1 MFNVRALA
9 SSGVAKSSSSV
20 FHPRGT
26 RTSPDRDTLRLRSGQ
41 APAQRTYQ
49 GFRFLILG
57 TLLLLLGVAGVQ
69 RSFAQEENTRGKIA
83 GTIRDEAGKP
93 IVGARVQ
100 IISKLKDTHYDLVT
114 DQNGHYESTWLMES
128 PDYIIRTE
136 ARNYKVG
143 FSVVTVKIGEV
154 TNGDQT
160 LPGINPGLP
169 MLESQVE
176 VDRIANLP
184 IDGREALNSTKFE
197 AETLA
202 QDAGR
207 LDATKSGNFAV
218 SIDKVS
224 GLDSR
229 YTLDG
234 VEYNDETHGG
244 VTQNISLGSVQEAVV
259 TRGIRPGA
267 KGLSSSGTVSLTSHS
282 GGKEYHGEAF
292 GFFRDSGA
300 GFAASPGGQDPHYQ
314 RSEFGGRFGGALIA
328 DKLFFFVDAERQRQ
342 DARQAVVLPSPLQAL
357 SGGFS
362 APYRNTM
369 GTAKLDWNF
378 SENVHMFYRF
388 AYNFN
393 TSVDNF
399 GNGYAAYD
407 SHNNTPSH
415 TVGVDWKHGD
425 DTHSFRFGYLHY
437 HNSLQDALTN
447 VPVVEGQNVN
457 LRFSDVFGGAAQ
469 FGSSTLAPQETL
481 QSNKEFRYDGTR
493 VNPGRTLYF
502 GGSVN
507 RITAGGYQN
516 NYGLGPQLTTALSTG
531 TDPNVLD
538 YPLLSATLSNGQ
550 GFATERSGFGFP
562 QGGQQDWRM
571 QAYFGGSWRMYPN
584 LTISL
589 GVHYVHETGRTDSDL
604 SVVGCSQIVPTL
616 PDGTAPCS
624 GDQSLFSQFG
634 FVHEL
639 GTTVDNPYSN
649 FGPKIG
655 FAWDPYRNGR
665 IIIRGGVGVFY
676 DTSLFS
682 SVRNDRS
689 LRLEQG
695 LFSGTNVLSCAP
707 GAAPGTVAVNFPTAT
722 GTQAVTSI
730 DGLDLATQVC
740 GQPLGAV
747 AGSIGA
753 LQGAYQAAVV
763 NAGGNPNFVGR
774 TLAINYPYSGL
785 AGFESNYRTP
795 RSYQMNIGMQ
805 RETWRGGMLSAD
817 YVRNVSQ
824 RFAMIQDENHVGDQ
838 NYLNTN
844 AALAAITRTIAQ
856 RAPACLA
863 GLPPLTAGA
872 LSQTAVNCYVSAV
885 PGATINDFAVN
896 GLDSG
901 VAYLG
906 GLPSSVARGVGPD
919 LGAAFPGVNPLVG
932 EGMFM
937 APVGQA
943 VYNGLQVAVKQ
954 NLDKVFSAFRGE
966 SLQVA
971 YTLSKFD
978 SSGGDNL
985 SGSSLA
991 YDFQQAALYRG
1002 PSPLDHRHQ
1011 ISFAGMMETK
1021 WGPRIL
1027 FSGRFA
1033 SPAPSLLTL
1042 AVPSGNPLATAG
1054 EIFRTDFRGDGTPGD
1069 IFPPK
1074 TTAGPF
1080 DSPGDLR
1087 SAISTY
1093 NSTQAGQVTP
1103 AGLALLTAQLFTSSQ
1118 LATLRG
1124 VKPFVVLPPTGQVT
1138 NPWFKSLD
1146 AAVSWPLR
1154 VRESI
1159 VIEPRVSLYNVL
1171 NFGNFSPLVGQL
1183 TYYYP
1188 SVFQPQSGG
1197 PGAANGTIPGAT
1209 RDGLRTNFGSGVYNA
1224 GAPRQ
1229 MEFGV
1234 KVTF

>member
-1 MFNVRALA
+1 MRLFNVRALA
-9 SSGVAKSSSSV
+9 SSVVAV
-20 FHPRGT
+20 
-26 RTSPDRDTLRLRSGQ
+26 
-41 APAQRTYQ
+41 
-49 GFRFLILG
+49 FLINSNRRKWFQFLV
-57 TLLLLLGVAGVQ
+57 LALAMLGVGLAGVQ
-69 RSFAQEENTRGKIA
+69 PSYAQEETTRGKIA
-83 GTIRDEAGKP
+83 GIIRDEAGKP

-128 PDYIIRTE
+128 PDYIVRTE

-143 FSVVTVKIGEV
+143 FTVVAVKIGQV

-160 LPGINPGLP
+160 LQGIDPGLP
-169 MLESQVE
+169 LLESQVDVE
-176 VDRIANLP
+176 RIANLP
-184 IDGREALNSTKFE
+184 LDGREALNSTKFE
-197 AETLA
+197 AEVLA

-207 LDATKSGNFAV
+207 LDGTKSGNFAV
-218 SIDKVS
+218 AIDKVS

-234 VEYNDETHGG
+234 VEYNDETRGG
-244 VTQNISLGSVQEAVV
+244 VTQNVSLSSIQSAVV
-259 TRGIRPGA
+259 TRGVREGA
-267 KGLSSSGTVSLTSHS
+267 KGLSSSGTVVLTSRS
-282 GGKEYHGEAF
+282 GANGYHGEAF
-292 GFFRDSGA
+292 GFFRDSA
-300 GFAASPGGQDPHYQ
+300 VGFAGSPGGQDPHYQ

-328 DKLFFFVDAERQRQ
+328 DKLFFFVDAERQHQ
-342 DARQAVVLPSPLQAL
+342 DAREAVVLPSPFQAL

-362 APYRNTM
+362 APFRNTV
-369 GTAKLDWNF
+369 GTGKLDWKF
-378 SENVHMFYRF
+378 SENVHAFYRF

-399 GNGYAAYD
+399 GNGYATYD
-407 SHNNTPSH
+407 NHTNTPSH
-415 TVGVDWKHGD
+415 AVGLVWARGEN
-425 DTHSFRFGYLHY
+425 THTFKFGYLHF
-437 HNSLQDALTN
+437 HNSLQDALTTP
-447 VPVVEGQNVN
+447 PVLDGQNLN

-469 FGSSTLAPQETL
+469 FGSNTLGPQETL
-481 QSNKEFRYDGTR
+481 QSNKEFRYDG
-493 VNPGRTLYF
+493 VHVKAKHTLYF

-507 RITAGGYQN
+507 RITAGGFQN
-516 NYGLGPQLTTALSTG
+516 NYGLGPQITSALGTS
-531 TDPNVLD
+531 TDPNILD
-538 YPLLSATLSNGQ
+538 YPVLSATLSNGQ

-562 QGGQQDWRM
+562 QGGQESWRAL
-571 QAYFGGSWRMYPN
+571 AYFGGSWRLYPN

-589 GVHYVHETGRTDSDL
+589 GTHYVYETGRTDSDL
-604 SVVGCSQIVPTL
+604 SSVRCSQIVPAL
-616 PDGTAPCS
+616 PGGTAPCS
-624 GDQSLFSQFG
+624 GDDPLLSQFG
-634 FVHEL
+634 FIHSL
-639 GTTVDNPYSN
+639 GTKVDNPYTN
-649 FGPKIG
+649 FAPKIG

-682 SVRNDRS
+682 NVRNDRS
-689 LRLEQG
+689 LRLAQG
-695 LFSGTNVLSCAP
+695 LFSATNVLSCAP
-707 GAAPGTVAVNFPTAT
+707 GAAAGTVAVNFPTAT

-740 GQPLGAV
+740 GQPVGAVGGNIADLQAAYQGAV
-747 AGSIGA
+747 A
-753 LQGAYQAAVV
+753 

-774 TLAINYPYSGL
+774 TLAISYPYNSL

-805 RETWRGGMLSAD
+805 RETWRGGMLSVD

-824 RFAMIQDENHVGDQ
+824 RFAIIQDDNHVGDQ
-838 NYLNTN
+838 NFLSTN
-844 AALAAITRTIAQ
+844 AALAAITRTLAQ
-856 RAPACLA
+856 RAPACLV

-872 LSQTAVNCYVSAV
+872 ISQTAVNCYISAV

-901 VAYLG
+901 AAYLG

-919 LGAAFPGVNPLVG
+919 LGAAFPGQNALMG

-937 APVGQA
+937 ASVGQA
-943 VYNGLQVAVKQ
+943 VYNGAQVAIKQ

-966 SLQVA
+966 SVQVA
-971 YTLSKFD
+971 YTFSKFE

-985 SGSSLA
+985 SGSSLG
-991 YDFQQAALYRG
+991 YDFQQAALYKG
-1002 PSPLDHRHQ
+1002 PSPLDRRHQ

-1027 FSGRFA
+1027 FSGRFS
-1033 SPAPSLLTL
+1033 SPAPSLLTM
-1042 AVPSGNPLATAG
+1042 AVPSGNPLATPG
-1054 EIFRTDFRGDGTPGD
+1054 EIFRTDFRGDGTTGD

-1074 TTAGPF
+1074 TKAGPF

-1103 AGLALLTAQLFTSSQ
+1103 AGLALVTAQLLTSSQ
-1118 LATLRG
+1118 LATLKG
-1124 VKPFVVLPPTGQVT
+1124 VKPFVVQPPTGQVT

-1159 VIEPRVSLYNVL
+1159 MIEPRISLYNVF
-1171 NFGNFSPLVGQL
+1171 NFANFSPLVGQL
-1183 TYYYP
+1183 TYFYP

-1197 PGAANGTIPGAT
+1197 PGAANGTTSGAT
-1209 RDGLRTNFGSGVYNA
+1209 HDGLRTNFGSGVYNA